1 MHHPVLENVPPF
13 TSAST
18 SGRMVFRSRE
28 VPVNF
33 RSRHHSWLSN
43 CRLVRSR
50 EHLVVRETNEFC
62 LRTPDGTADFRI
74 VHLALQRLLCR
85 LFMKKLSDHRTR
97 KATSEGC
104 TSFFCDWWYLFTAS
118 NSGLLFFHDS
128 IFWNLEFR
136 IVLQV
141 DWRLSVTWSS
151 SHFQPWHF
159 QIFHGGHL
167 GVSDLLN

>member
-28 VPVNF
+28 VPVNV

-104 TSFFCDWWYLFTAS
+104 TSFFATGDTYLQLPTQVCFSSTIAY
-118 NSGLLFFHDS
+118 SG
-128 IFWNLEFR
+128 I
-136 IVLQV
+136 
-141 DWRLSVTWSS
+141 SS
-151 SHFQPWHF
+151 SELYFRSTGDFRSRDLPA
-159 QIFHGGHL
+159 IFSRDIFRFFM
-167 GVSDLLN
+167 VVI